1 MTQTKLAVFDMAG
14 TTVDDR
20 IDGLPLVLKSYD
32 DAFRNHGV
40 EVPMMV
46 LNANRG
52 RDKWTVV
59 QELGGDHSEEIYRDF
74 IDSLKDN
81 TGKIKEMEGATS
93 TFKELKEKD
102 VHVVVGTGFP
112 VEIAESLVEHLGWV
126 KDGLVDSW
134 ICSELVGAS
143 RPDPAMILESMKKYG
158 VSNPKSVIKI
168 DDTVKGVEEGL
179 NAGVYTI
186 AVLTGTQNIQM
197 LDASGPDT
205 ILRSVKEIPDHLR
218 KKDML

>member
-1 MTQTKLAVFDMAG
+1 MVQTKLAVFDMAG

-32 DAFRNHGV
+32 VAFKNHGV

-59 QELGGDHSEEIYRDF
+59 KEFGGEKAEDIYRNF
-74 IDSLKDN
+74 IDILKEN
-81 TGKIKEMEGATS
+81 TGKLREMAGAS
-93 TFKELKEKD
+93 ETFKLLKDEKIKI
-102 VHVVVGTGFP
+102 VVGTGFP
-112 VEIAESLVEHLGWV
+112 VEVAEPLVEHLGWV

-134 ICSELVGAS
+134 TCSELVGAS
-143 RPDPAMILESMKKYG
+143 RPDPAMILNSMKKYEITDAG
-158 VSNPKSVIKI
+158 SVIKI
-168 DDTVKGVEEGL
+168 DDTAKGVEEGL
-179 NAGVYTI
+179 NANAYTI

-197 LDASGPDT
+197 LDASNPDT
-205 ILRSVKEIPDHLR
+205 ILRSINEVPEHL
-218 KKDML
+218 KKKKMI

>member
-1 MTQTKLAVFDMAG
+1 MVRTNLAVFDMAG

-32 DAFRNHGV
+32 DAFKNHGV

-59 QELGGDHSEEIYRDF
+59 KELGGDKSEEIYRDF
-74 IDSLKDN
+74 IGYLKDN
-81 TGKIKEMEGATS
+81 TGKIREMDGAS
-93 TFKELKEKD
+93 TTFAELKAEE
-102 VHVVVGTGFP
+102 VYVVVSTGFP
-112 VEIAESLVEHLGWV
+112 VEVAEPLVDHLGWV
-126 KDGLVDSW
+126 KEGIVDSW
-134 ICSELVGAS
+134 TCSELVGAS
-143 RPDPAMILESMKKYG
+143 RPNPAMILESMKKYQ
-158 VSNPKSVIKI
+158 VSDPSAVIKI

-179 NAGVYTI
+179 NAKAYTI

-205 ILRSVKEIPDHLR
+205 ILRSVKDVPDHLR
-218 KKDML
+218 KKEMI

>member
-1 MTQTKLAVFDMAG
+1 MTQTRLAVFDMAG

-32 DAFRNHGV
+32 DAFKNHGV

-59 QELGGDHSEEIYRDF
+59 KELGGEHAEDIYRDF
-74 IDSLKDN
+74 IGYLKDN
-81 TGKIKEMEGATS
+81 TGKIREMDGASATFSEMKEAGV
-93 TFKELKEKD
+93 K
-102 VHVVVGTGFP
+102 VVVGTGFP
-112 VEIAESLVEHLGWV
+112 VEVAQPLVEHLGWV
-126 KDGLVDSW
+126 KDGVVDSW
-134 ICSELVGAS
+134 VCSELVGAS
-143 RPDPAMILESMKKYG
+143 RPDPAMILDSMKKFE
-158 VSNPKSVIKI
+158 VSDPRAVVKI

-197 LDASGPDT
+197 LDASGPDM
-205 ILRSVKEIPDHLR
+205 ILRSVKDLPEYLR
-218 KKDML
+218 GKGML